1 MSGVGHN
8 QTGRH
13 VERCG
18 LACTVRSEQS
28 HNLALAH
35 VYGHVV
41 HHGAFA
47 VTFHQSLCAKRHA
60 LPSVFRRGGCR
71 HCLVIV
77 VRCFAHF
84 FLSLLALTLSV
95 CAKVHLYYN
104 VCKVSVFLLFGKNN
118 ALQFR
123 FFILL
128 LHAVCSL
135 LASFLPAL
143 EGACVRRK
151 QDGNVVVKQ
160 DGLCRLFF
168 TR

>member
-8 QTGRH
+8 QAGRH

-18 LACTVRSEQS
+18 LASTVRSEQS

-60 LPSVFRRGGCR
+60 LPPVFRRGGCR

-118 ALQFR
+118 ALKNYTNACSFGFLYYFCTQYAPF
-123 FFILL
+123 
-128 LHAVCSL
+128 LHPFCPPLTV
-135 LASFLPAL
+135 LAS
-143 EGACVRRK
+143 EGNKMAMS
-151 QDGNVVVKQ
+151 
-160 DGLCRLFF
+160 L
-168 TR
+168 